1 MYILTKKVLFKRED
15 KAWKKGNN
23 DATKA
28 WQMEFELQNK
38 LNKENKN
45 RMLDMLEKI
54 ILEDTEKITMKM
66 KKADLLKYYEEKQN
80 ELLNTIKLLKED

>member
-1 MYILTKKVLFKRED
+1 MYILTKKALLERED

-28 WQMEFELQNK
+28 WQKEFELQNQ

-45 RMLDMLEKI
+45 RMLGMLEN
-54 ILEDTEKITMKM
+54 ILLDNIEIFNMKTRKDVILAHLEK
-66 KKADLLKYYEEKQN
+66 KQN
-80 ELLNTIKLLKED
+80 ELLDTIKFLRED

>member
-1 MYILTKKVLFKRED
+1 MYILTKKALLKRED

-28 WQMEFELQNK
+28 WQMEFELQNQ

-45 RMLDMLEKI
+45 RMLDMLEN
-54 ILEDTEKITMKM
+54 ILLDNIEIFNMKT
-66 KKADLLKYYEEKQN
+66 KKDVILAHLEEKQN
-80 ELLNTIKLLKED
+80 ELLDTIKLLRED